1 MLKLGQRTR
10 SSVNPWKSCLIG
22 NLFHRKVRKC
32 KHSRRCFNTKAEEV
46 TVEAVFSNNRTLS
59 LTTGKY
65 ARFANGSVLAEMG
78 DTAVMVTAVAKQK
91 PSSGGFVPL
100 IVDYRQ
106 KSAAA
111 GRIPT
116 NFLRREMGP
125 SEKEILSARLID
137 RSVRPLFSPNFRYE
151 TQIVCN
157 LLAVDHVNLP
167 DVCAVNAASAA
178 LSVSDIPWNGP
189 VAAVRMGL
197 CDNEIIVNPTRREL
211 QASSLDLVVSA
222 TKQNLVVMLEGKG
235 DIVLLN
241 DIQKAIKQGTREAQ
255 HVINCIEKLQ
265 KTHGRPK
272 RTLDSPPE
280 VSDDIVQAIRLACEI
295 KLREIFRDETHDK
308 ISRDTAVN
316 VLREN
321 VLESVRSDFPDADV
335 HQIEG
340 TFSKYCREVFRELIF
355 ERNLRCD
362 GRGLDDLRNISC
374 KIDLH
379 KPLHGSALFQ
389 RGQTQVF
396 CTVALDSQES
406 AMKLDTLAALDSGSK
421 AKNFFLHYEFPPY
434 ATGEIGRLGPIGR
447 REMGHGALAEKGLLP
462 TLPSDF
468 PFTVRLTSEVLESN
482 GSSSMASVCGGS
494 LALMDAGVPVS
505 APAAGVAIG
514 LVTKYQQDD
523 TKHLEDYR
531 LLTDLLGIEDYMGDM
546 DMKVAG
552 TRKGVTA
559 VQVDLKIPGLPL
571 KVMMEALQKATDAKG
586 KILDIMKLTLS
597 EARRVKKD
605 SWPVSD
611 KITIEPHQRSKLIG
625 PGGVNIRKIYLQ
637 TGAQLSAETETSFT
651 LFAPSLAAMDE
662 AREVIEEFLK
672 ADKVP
677 DLEFGGIYTAKIVDV
692 KDIGVMVTLYPSM
705 PPALLH
711 NSQLDQRKIA
721 HPSVLGLEVGQEI
734 QVKYFGRDPVSG
746 YMRLSR
752 KVLQGPSTTVRNLDR
767 SEQSDV

>member
-1 MLKLGQRTR
+1 MLNITQHAR
-10 SSVNPWKSCLIG
+10 SPVNPWKSCLIG

-32 KHSRRCFNTKAEEV
+32 KHIHRSFSSTPQDA
-46 TVEAVFSNNRTLS
+46 TVEAVFSNSRTLS
-59 LTTGKY
+59 LTSGKY
-65 ARFANGSVLAEMG
+65 ARFASGSVVAEMG
-78 DTAVMVTAVAKQK
+78 DTAVMVTTVAKQK
-91 PSSGGFVPL
+91 PTSGGFVPL

-116 NFLRREMGP
+116 NFLRRELGP

-137 RSVRPLFSPNFRYE
+137 RSVRPMFSSDFRYE
-151 TQIVCN
+151 TQVVCN
-157 LLAVDHVNLP
+157 LLAVDHANLP

-189 VAAVRMGL
+189 VGAVRMGL
-197 CDNEIIVNPTRREL
+197 CDGEIIVNPTRREL
-211 QASSLDLVVSA
+211 QASSLDLVVTA
-222 TKQNLVVMLEGKG
+222 TRQNLVVMLEGRG

-241 DIQKAIKQGTREAQ
+241 DVQKAIKQGTKEAQ
-255 HVINCIEKLQ
+255 HVINAIEKLQ
-265 KTHGRPK
+265 KEHGRQK
-272 RTLDSPPE
+272 RTLEALPE
-280 VSDDIVQAIRLACEI
+280 VPEDVFQAIRMGSEI
-295 KLREIFRDETHDK
+295 RLREIFRDTAHDK
-308 ISRDTAVN
+308 ISRDVAVQA
-316 VLREN
+316 VRVE
-321 VLESVRSDFPDADV
+321 VLESVKGDFPDAEV
-335 HQIEG
+335 SLLEG
-340 TFSKYCREVFRELIF
+340 AFNRYCREVFRELIF
-355 ERNLRCD
+355 ERDLRCD

-406 AMKLDTLAALDSGSK
+406 AMKLDTISALDSGVR

-434 ATGEIGRLGPIGR
+434 ATGEIGRIGPIGR

-468 PFTVRLTSEVLESN
+468 PFTVRLTAEVLESN
-482 GSSSMASVCGGS
+482 GSSSMASVCAGS
-494 LALMDAGVPVS
+494 LALMDAGVPLS

-514 LVTKYQQDD
+514 LVTKCQDP
-523 TKHLEDYR
+523 KHLEDYK

-552 TRKGVTA
+552 TRKGITA
-559 VQVDLKIPGLPL
+559 LQADIKIPGLPL
-571 KVMMEALQKATDAKG
+571 KVVMEALQKATDAKS
-586 KILDIMKLTLS
+586 KILDIMKLTIS
-597 EARRVKKD
+597 ESRRVKKD

-611 KITIEPHQRSKLIG
+611 KITVEPHQRSKLIG
-625 PGGVNIRKIYLQ
+625 PGGVNLKKIYLE
-637 TGAQLSAETETSFT
+637 TGAQLTADSETTFT
-651 LFAPSLAAMDE
+651 LFAPSQSAMDE
-662 AREVIEEFLK
+662 AREMIEVFLK
-672 ADKVP
+672 FDRVP
-677 DLEFGGIYTAKIVDV
+677 DLEFGAIYTAKIVDV

-746 YMRLSR
+746 FMRLSR

-767 SEQSDV
+767 SEQSDVA